1 MPGWPRPSHLMQN
14 AAITETQ
21 GAAMESAVELAGFF
35 AAHGIWCVAEGEPLT
50 PMLAQE
56 SAAYGRNML
65 RFAADQLE
73 EGVAQAQEYLDQ
85 NPGQAERA
93 ALVYDGYVT
102 LPSGRTDALIVLV
115 RSYARPPTTL
125 TMAVPYR
132 NAQSSAGFAVHRPK
146 FMGWQGP
153 GTADYKL
160 LGDAFFRGVESHEAA
175 APVWAQHNDDSI

>member
-1 MPGWPRPSHLMQN
+1 MER
-14 AAITETQ
+14 AI
-21 GAAMESAVELAGFF
+21 ELAGFF

-73 EGVAQAQEYLDQ
+73 EGVAQAQDYLDQ

-93 ALVYDGYVT
+93 AMVYDGFIT
-102 LPSGRTDALIVLV
+102 LPSGRTDALIIVV
-115 RSYARPPTTL
+115 RSYAKPSATTL

-132 NAQSSAGFAVHRPK
+132 NAQSPDGFAVHRPK

-153 GTADYKL
+153 GTADYKV